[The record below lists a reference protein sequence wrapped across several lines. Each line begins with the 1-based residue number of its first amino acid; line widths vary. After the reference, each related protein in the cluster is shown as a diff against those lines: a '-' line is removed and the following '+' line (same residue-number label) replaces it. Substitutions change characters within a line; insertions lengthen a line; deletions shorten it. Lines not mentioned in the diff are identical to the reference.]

1 MLNNYL
7 SLKNDDRY
15 LNPLEPLDVSLNNRL
30 NPNPVEW
37 LSNLKANKSWV
48 NIPDRLNINT
58 LMLEPSE

>member
-30 NPNPVEW
+30 NPNSVEW
-37 LSNLKANKSWV
+37 LSSLKANKSWV
-48 NIPDRLNINT
+48 NIPDRININT